1 MIRLERIPLPTAPFK
16 GSHAHREDNTSTPLD
31 EMPRD
36 HEMNDPQ
43 FCRGKEA
50 DYYAK
55 AKAETNPRLKSA
67 YEAAAREYAYRV
79 RIIEG

>member
-1 MIRLERIPLPTAPFK
+1 MTDSPPDYL
-16 GSHAHREDNTSTPLD
+16 
-31 EMPRD
+31 PRD

-67 YEAAAREYAYRV
+67 YEAAAREYAYRA
-79 RIIEG
+79 RLMKG